1 MARGGINK
9 AVVQIAR
16 NALLAR
22 GLHPSIDAVRV
33 ELGNTGSK
41 STIQRY
47 LKELGEAEAPAPEM
61 PLDEELT
68 RYIGSLVLRVR
79 QRAEE
84 ALAAERATFD
94 RQQLAARQQR
104 EVEATHLEHLQL
116 AHATLEQARKA
127 GLIHEQSL
135 SGQLQACELERK
147 RLQEAHEQQLRLLED
162 RAGQIVSLEGKHR
175 HTQEFLDHYR
185 EQHLLQRE
193 QEVQRHDQQLQHLQ
207 REARTTRDQLLS
219 KQEELSQ
226 LYRDLERM
234 SGEQLRQHQE
244 TRRLEQALQSAEAQ
258 VQAADLEHQSDLRQ
272 MQAIAHKLTALR
284 EKTKQQL
291 LKLRQTQ
298 RELRA
303 RTRHISQLQTL
314 VEHLAR
320 SGPTRP
326 DDRGPDH

>member
-68 RYIGSLVLRVR
+68 RYIASLVVRIR

-84 ALAAERATFD
+84 TLVADRAAFD

-104 EVEATHLEHLQL
+104 EVEAAHLEHLQL
-116 AHATLEQARKA
+116 AHATLGQARQAGLVHEQA
-127 GLIHEQSL
+127 LTS
-135 SGQLQACELERK
+135 QLQACEVERQ
-147 RLQEAHEQQLRLLED
+147 RLQEAHKQQLRLLDD
-162 RAGQIVSLEGKHR
+162 RAGQIVSLEDKHR
-175 HTQEFLDHYR
+175 LTQEALDHYR

-193 QEVQRHDQQLQHLQ
+193 QELQRHDQQLQQLQ
-207 REARTTRDQLLS
+207 REARTNRDQLLS

-244 TRRLEQALQSAEAQ
+244 TRRLEQALHSAQEQ

-272 MQAIAHKLTALR
+272 MQAIAHKLTTLR

-291 LKLRQTQ
+291 LKQRQTQ
-298 RELRA
+298 RELRSQ
-303 RTRHISQLQTL
+303 TQQITQLQTL
-314 VEHLAR
+314 VERLTQSA
-320 SGPTRP
+320 PT
-326 DDRGPDH
+326 GPD

>member
-1 MARGGINK
+1 MARGGVNK

-47 LKELGEAEAPAPEM
+47 LKELGEAEAPTPEM

-68 RYIGSLVLRVR
+68 RYIASLVVRVQ
-79 QRAEE
+79 QRALE
-84 ALAAERATFD
+84 ALAADRAAFD

-104 EVEATHLEHLQL
+104 EVEAAHLEHLQL
-116 AHATLEQARKA
+116 AHATLGQARQA
-127 GLIHEQSL
+127 GLVHEQTLTS
-135 SGQLQACELERK
+135 QLQACEVERQ

-162 RAGQIVSLEGKHR
+162 RAGQIVSLEDKHR
-175 HTQEFLDHYR
+175 LTQEALDHYR

-193 QEVQRHDQQLQHLQ
+193 QEVQRHDQQLQQLQ
-207 REARTTRDQLLS
+207 REARTNRDQLLS

-244 TRRLEQALQSAEAQ
+244 TRRLEQTLQSAQEQ

-272 MQAIAHKLTALR
+272 MHAIAHKLTTLR

-291 LKLRQTQ
+291 LKQRQTQ
-298 RELRA
+298 RELRSQ
-303 RTRHISQLQTL
+303 TQQITQLQTL
-314 VEHLAR
+314 VERLTQSA
-320 SGPTRP
+320 PT
-326 DDRGPDH
+326 GPD

>member
-41 STIQRY
+41 TTIQRY

-68 RYIGSLVLRVR
+68 RYIASLAARVQ

-84 ALAAERATFD
+84 TLATDRAAFD

-104 EVEATHLEHLQL
+104 EVEAVHLEHLQQ
-116 AHATLEQARKA
+116 AHAALVQARQAGLLHEQA
-127 GLIHEQSL
+127 L
-135 SGQLQACELERK
+135 SGQLQACELERQ

-175 HTQEFLDHYR
+175 LTQEALDHYR

-193 QEVQRHDQQLQHLQ
+193 QEVQRHDQQLQQLQ
-207 REARTTRDQLLS
+207 REARTNRDQLLN

-234 SGEQLRQHQE
+234 SGEQLRQNQE
-244 TRRLEQALQSAEAQ
+244 TRRLEQALQSAQEQ
-258 VQAADLEHQSDLRQ
+258 VQAAELEHQSDLRQ
-272 MQAIAHKLTALR
+272 LQAIAHQLTALR

-291 LKLRQTQ
+291 LKQRQAQ

-303 RTRHISQLQTL
+303 RALQISQLQTL

-320 SGPTRP
+320 SAPTGL
-326 DDRGPDH
+326 D

>member
-9 AVVQIAR
+9 AVVKIAR

-41 STIQRY
+41 TTIQRY
-47 LKELGEAEAPAPEM
+47 LKELSEVEAPAPEM
-61 PLDEELT
+61 PLDEELG
-68 RYIGSLVLRVR
+68 RYIASLVARVQ

-84 ALAAERATFD
+84 ALVADRAAFD
-94 RQQLAARQQR
+94 RQQLAAQQQR
-104 EVEATHLEHLQL
+104 EVEAAHLEHLQQGHV
-116 AHATLEQARKA
+116 ALEQARQA
-127 GLIHEQSL
+127 GLVREQAL
-135 SGQLQACELERK
+135 IGQLQVCELERQ

-162 RAGQIVSLEGKHR
+162 RAGQILSLEGKHR
-175 HTQEFLDHYR
+175 LTQEALDHYR
-185 EQHLLQRE
+185 EQHVLQRE
-193 QEVQRHDQQLQHLQ
+193 QEMQRHDQQLQQLQ
-207 REARTTRDQLLS
+207 REARMNRDQLLS

-244 TRRLEQALQSAEAQ
+244 TRHLEQALQSAEEQ
-258 VQAADLEHQSDLRQ
+258 VQAADLEHQRDLRQ

-303 RTRHISQLQTL
+303 RAHQISQLQML
-314 VEHLAR
+314 VERLTR
-320 SGPTRP
+320 SAPTDP
-326 DDRGPDH
+326 D

>member
-41 STIQRY
+41 TTIQRY

-68 RYIGSLVLRVR
+68 RYIASLAARVQ

-84 ALAAERATFD
+84 TLATDRAAFD

-104 EVEATHLEHLQL
+104 EVETAHLEHLQQ
-116 AHATLEQARKA
+116 AHAALVQARQAGLVHEQA
-127 GLIHEQSL
+127 L
-135 SGQLQACELERK
+135 SGQLQACELERQ

-175 HTQEFLDHYR
+175 LTQEALDHYR

-193 QEVQRHDQQLQHLQ
+193 QEVQRHDQQLQQLQ
-207 REARTTRDQLLS
+207 REARTNRDQLLN

-234 SGEQLRQHQE
+234 SGEQLRQNQE
-244 TRRLEQALQSAEAQ
+244 TRRLEQALQSAEEQ
-258 VQAADLEHQSDLRQ
+258 VQAADNEHKSDLRQ
-272 MQAIAHKLTALR
+272 LQTVAHQLTALR

-291 LKLRQTQ
+291 LKQRQTQ

-303 RTRHISQLQTL
+303 RALQISQLQTL
-314 VEHLAR
+314 VERLTR
-320 SGPTRP
+320 SAPTAP
-326 DDRGPDH
+326 D

>member
-47 LKELGEAEAPAPEM
+47 LKELGEAEAPEPEM
-61 PLDEELT
+61 SLDEELS
-68 RYIGSLVLRVR
+68 RYIASLVARVQ

-84 ALAAERATFD
+84 ALAADRAAFD

-104 EVEATHLEHLQL
+104 EVEAAHLQHL
-116 AHATLEQARKA
+116 QQAHADLEQARQA
-127 GLIHEQSL
+127 GLAHEQALGS
-135 SGQLQACELERK
+135 QLQACELERQ

-162 RAGQIVSLEGKHR
+162 RAGQILSLEGKHR
-175 HTQEFLDHYR
+175 LTQEALEHYR
-185 EQHLLQRE
+185 EQHLLQRD
-193 QEVQRHDQQLQHLQ
+193 QEIQRHDQQLQQLQ
-207 REARTTRDQLLS
+207 REARINRDQLLS

-244 TRRLEQALQSAEAQ
+244 TRRLEQALQSAQEQ

-272 MQAIAHKLTALR
+272 MQALAHKLIAMR

-291 LKLRQTQ
+291 LNQRQTQ

-303 RTRHISQLQTL
+303 QTQQISQLQML
-314 VEHLAR
+314 VEHLTR
-320 SGPTRP
+320 SAPTRP
-326 DDRGPDH
+326 D

>member
-41 STIQRY
+41 TTIQRY
-47 LKELGEAEAPAPEM
+47 LKELSEVETPAPEM
-61 PLDEELT
+61 PLDEELS
-68 RYIGSLVLRVR
+68 RYIASVGARIQ

-84 ALAAERATFD
+84 ALATDRAAFD

-104 EVEATHLEHLQL
+104 EMEAAHLEHLQQ
-116 AHATLEQARKA
+116 AHAALGQARQAGLVHEQA
-127 GLIHEQSL
+127 L
-135 SGQLQACELERK
+135 SGQLQACELERQ
-147 RLQEAHEQQLRLLED
+147 RLLEAHEQQLRLLED
-162 RAGQIVSLEGKHR
+162 RAGQILSLEGKHR
-175 HTQEFLDHYR
+175 LTQEALEHYR
-185 EQHLLQRE
+185 EQHLLQRD
-193 QEVQRHDQQLQHLQ
+193 QEIQRHDQQLQQLQ
-207 REARTTRDQLLS
+207 REARINRDQLLN

-244 TRRLEQALQSAEAQ
+244 MRRLEQALQSAQEQ
-258 VQAADLEHQSDLRQ
+258 VQAAELEHQSDLRQ
-272 MQAIAHKLTALR
+272 LQAVAHQLTALR
-284 EKTKQQL
+284 EKAKQQL
-291 LKLRQTQ
+291 LKQRQVH

-303 RTRHISQLQTL
+303 RALQISQLQTL
-314 VEHLAR
+314 VERLTRAA
-320 SGPTRP
+320 PTDP
-326 DDRGPDH
+326 D

>member
-41 STIQRY
+41 TTIQRY
-47 LKELGEAEAPAPEM
+47 LKELGETETPAPEM

-79 QRAEE
+79 QRAED
-84 ALAAERATFD
+84 ALAADRAAFD
-94 RQQLAARQQR
+94 HEQLMARQQR
-104 EVEATHLEHLQL
+104 EVEAAHLEHLQQ
-116 AHATLEQARKA
+116 AHATLGQARQE
-127 GLIHEQSL
+127 GLIHEQIL
-135 SGQLQACELERK
+135 SSQLKACELERQ

-162 RAGQIVSLEGKHR
+162 RAGQILSLEGKHR
-175 HTQEFLDHYR
+175 LTQESLDHYR

-193 QEVQRHDQQLQHLQ
+193 QEVQRHDQQLQQLQ
-207 REARTTRDQLLS
+207 REARTNRDQLLS

-244 TRRLEQALQSAEAQ
+244 TRRLEQALQSAQEQ

-272 MQAIAHKLTALR
+272 MQAIAHKLTTLR

-291 LKLRQTQ
+291 LKQRQTQ
-298 RELRA
+298 RELRSQ
-303 RTRHISQLQTL
+303 TQQITQLQTL
-314 VEHLAR
+314 VERLTQSA
-320 SGPTRP
+320 PTSP
-326 DDRGPDH
+326 D

>member
-16 NALLAR
+16 TALLAR
-22 GLHPSIDAVRV
+22 GLHPSIDAVRM

-41 STIQRY
+41 TTIQRY

-61 PLDEELT
+61 SVDEELS
-68 RYIGSLVLRVR
+68 RYITSLAARVQ

-84 ALAAERATFD
+84 ALAADRAAFD
-94 RQQLAARQQR
+94 RQQLTARQQR
-104 EVEATHLEHLQL
+104 AVEAAHLEHLQL
-116 AHATLEQARKA
+116 ALADLEQARKA
-127 GLIHEQSL
+127 GVAHEEALGS
-135 SGQLQACELERK
+135 QLQACELQRQ

-162 RAGQIVSLEGKHR
+162 RAGQIISLESKHR
-175 HTQEFLDHYR
+175 LTQEALEHYR

-193 QEVQRHDQQLQHLQ
+193 QEIQRHDQQLQQLQ
-207 REARTTRDQLLS
+207 RETRINRDQLLG

-244 TRRLEQALQSAEAQ
+244 MRRLEQALQTAEER
-258 VQAADLEHQSDLRQ
+258 VQAADIEHQHDLRQ
-272 MQAIAHKLTALR
+272 MQEAAHQFTALR
-284 EKTKQQL
+284 EKLKQQL
-291 LKLRQTQ
+291 IKQRQTQ

-303 RTRHISQLQTL
+303 RTLHVNQLQTL

-320 SGPTRP
+320 SKPT
-326 DDRGPDH
+326 DLD

>member
-41 STIQRY
+41 TTIQRY
-47 LKELGEAEAPAPEM
+47 LKELGEVEAPTPEM

-68 RYIGSLVLRVR
+68 RYITSLAARIQ

-84 ALAAERATFD
+84 ALATDRAAFE

-104 EVEATHLEHLQL
+104 EVEAAHLEYLQQ
-116 AHATLEQARKA
+116 AHAALGQARQEGLVHEQA
-127 GLIHEQSL
+127 L
-135 SGQLQACELERK
+135 SGQLQACELERQ
-147 RLQEAHEQQLRLLED
+147 RLQEAHQQQLRLLED

-175 HTQEFLDHYR
+175 LTQEALEHYR

-193 QEVQRHDQQLQHLQ
+193 QEVQRHDQQLQQLQ
-207 REARTTRDQLLS
+207 REARQNRDQLLS
-219 KQEELSQ
+219 KQEELSL

-244 TRRLEQALQSAEAQ
+244 TRRLEQALQSAQEQ

-272 MQAIAHKLTALR
+272 MQALAHKLIALR
-284 EKTKQQL
+284 EKAKQHL
-291 LKLRQTQ
+291 LKQRQSQ

-303 RTRHISQLQTL
+303 QSQHLTQLQSL
-314 VEHLAR
+314 VERLTR
-320 SGPTRP
+320 SAPTAP
-326 DDRGPDH
+326 P

>member
-41 STIQRY
+41 TTIQRY
-47 LKELGEAEAPAPEM
+47 LKELGEAEAPTPEM
-61 PLDEELT
+61 ALDEEIT
-68 RYIGSLVLRVR
+68 RYIASLVARVQ

-84 ALAAERATFD
+84 ALAGDRAAFD
-94 RQQLAARQQR
+94 RLQLTARQQQ
-104 EVEATHLEHLQL
+104 EVAAVHLEHLQQ
-116 AHATLEQARKA
+116 AHSDLEQARQV
-127 GLIHEQSL
+127 GLAREQAL
-135 SGQLQACELERK
+135 SDQLQACELERQ

-162 RAGQIVSLEGKHR
+162 RAGQILSLEGKHR
-175 HTQEFLDHYR
+175 LTQEALDHYR
-185 EQHLLQRE
+185 EQHVLQRE
-193 QEVQRHDQQLQHLQ
+193 QEIQRHDQQLQQLQ
-207 REARTTRDQLLS
+207 RDARTNRDQLLS

-244 TRRLEQALQSAEAQ
+244 TRRLEQALQTAQEQ
-258 VQAADLEHQSDLRQ
+258 VQAADLEHQIDLRQ
-272 MQAIAHKLTALR
+272 MQATGHKLTTLR

-291 LKLRQTQ
+291 LKQRQTQ

-303 RTRHISQLQTL
+303 RTLHVNQLQAL
-314 VEHLAR
+314 VEHLTRLA
-320 SGPTRP
+320 PTGL
-326 DDRGPDH
+326 D